1 MALRDVFVRITG
13 KEDVSKEASK
23 AGGALK
29 SLGAQAKSLFSSQ
42 LFQLASFAGVVQ
54 GLRKSVEAAN
64 ELEAST
70 RKLEGTS
77 KITGVALETLQEIS
91 RRGQDAFKLNAT
103 TANDF
108 SVELVKLAAKAGDVG
123 KASAGL
129 DAFLNLGAA
138 KGLTASQTL
147 TAVQQSIL
155 GIDEGTDKLFNKN
168 PSVLYAE
175 YAAAIGTTAGKLTD
189 QQKAQ
194 ALLNAA
200 ITDGGKVG
208 GAYADYLNS
217 TAGKQEQLTTQL
229 KASAAELG
237 KSLQPALLAILP
249 LLTQLAKAFSWLV
262 QQGQLLGVG
271 LAYTFT
277 QIPVTVARI
286 KGETIELLGRMVQ
299 EASNF
304 IPFFGEKVAA
314 LGTELV
320 KEGRRQ
326 VAAAK
331 STSDDL
337 LLAKKKSEDDILGV
351 VQQSMASQITVATTG
366 GGNVTKITAEELAKR
381 KAAEEKTAKDLA
393 DAREKWNKET
403 LAQLESLGKYLGKE
417 RDKQVGEAK
426 ASAELLAEQLQVNLG
441 EATAKSL
448 QLTTAAMEQLLVT
461 LKGKIPVEQYQAL
474 NAAVQQH
481 KRDLSDLLPPAEDLA
496 ESAKEAADAN
506 AKMAE
511 ELGKVKPDAAKVAGD
526 SATLARGFLDAA
538 QAAGVLDGNMAS
550 ALTSVVNIAAAL
562 PKALAG
568 DASSIV
574 AVVSGLANIITGLK
588 DNPAEIA
595 RREIIQKNVDALT
608 KNTLELGNFN
618 LGASGKTF
626 NATQTA
632 LQAAQAAIKG
642 LKPNTGQ
649 KETDRLVLGD
659 TARRAFIAS
668 LIKSGVSPQD
678 AFELLKSIGITGLA
692 ATGDPRD
699 FLSGLGG
706 AIDNLGQIEFG
717 KFDPNNFED
726 QLKAT
731 ENGFD
736 IFGTTDEDAK
746 LAAFR
751 DLVARF
757 SPALAGALN
766 VDLSTPEGRAAATKN
781 LQALFE
787 KLRTGGLS
795 AAEIGVTGTQ
805 FLSLLQTILPLLASA
820 DGVGATTAAAASV
833 ASRNP
838 LGAPGLPT
846 STFGIGA
853 PDIRGSVVPTPNTTT
868 TINGG
873 ITITN
878 TFPNATNADEI
889 STKLFD
895 QLDEYLGRRYDDIRA
910 ASGTLTQVGS

>member
-496 ESAKEAADAN
+496 
-506 AKMAE
+506 
-511 ELGKVKPDAAKVAGD
+511 DAAKRAAEENKRISEEQGKQEKSTEKNAKQAAD
-526 SATLARGFLDAA
+526 LARAFIDAASATGLID
-538 QAAGVLDGNMAS
+538 QKMAS
-550 ALTSVVNIAAAL
+550 ILNSAISLATNIGKAFGGDPTAIAA
-562 PKALAG
+562 
-568 DASSIV
+568 SVTS
-574 AVVSGLANIITGLK
+574 LANIIVGLGSSEVERK
-588 DNPAEIA
+588 RQAA
-595 RREIIQKNVDALT
+595 YAS
-608 KNTLELGNFN
+608 NTLALDKLTREVGNLN
-618 LGASGKTF
+618 LRESGKTF
-626 NATQTA
+626 AGIQNAVDASIQA
-632 LQAAQAAIKG
+632 RADARAAGKGPGEADQAAKAAFLKSLQSQGIGLDEARALFKELFGRDLALANAGTFFQDIQAFSEG
-642 LKPNTGQ
+642 LKQT
-649 KETDRLVLGD
+649 
-659 TARRAFIAS
+659 
-668 LIKSGVSPQD
+668 
-678 AFELLKSIGITGLA
+678 
-692 ATGDPRD
+692 
-699 FLSGLGG
+699 
-706 AIDNLGQIEFG
+706 EFG
-717 KFDPNNFED
+717 QFGTDFAS
-726 QLKAT
+726 QLDALT
-731 ENGFD
+731 QGFD
-736 IFGTTDEDAK
+736 ILGVTDDDEK
-746 LAAFR
+746 LRQFR
-751 DLVARF
+751 DLVGKF
-757 SPALAGALN
+757 SPALADALN
-766 VDLSTPEGRAAATKN
+766 VDFTTPEGRAQATKN
-781 LQALFE
+781 LQNLFQLL
-787 KLRTGGLS
+787 KSGGLTP
-795 AAEIGVTGTQ
+795 EQIGVSGTQ
-805 FLSLLQTILPLLASA
+805 FLSLLQTILPLLANA
-820 DGVGATTAAAASV
+820 DGVGATTTSAANV
-833 ASRNP
+833 ASTNP